1 MVFYMNQSMIYSS
14 IGTLTQGSNEMLIP
28 TALHITFKDKSCSD
42 FADQGDLQSR
52 KDMKFLEGKTHRK
65 ISA

>member
-1 MVFYMNQSMIYSS
+1 MIYSS

-52 KDMKFLEGKTHRK
+52 KDMKFLEERHIGK
-65 ISA
+65 